1 MATIIIVIILS
12 GVILLLVW
20 LNWNNQKNIKMSREN
35 ILKLEHL
42 LEEERSNGSKA
53 SLQDKYKKLET
64 KVKELNASA
73 QLIGSA
79 ENIEDQIIQLEDLF
93 DSHFKTKPPYVSKFC
108 KRLKRMVLADERIAQ
123 LHGQVMRPLQEML
136 YTQEVTDDPKVQ
148 RIVLARMLDA
158 LWIAFDAVETL
169 ADGDNIRAEQ
179 QLSIDFLTGKSIRS
193 EIMNDAKIVTTD
205 PEQTPKWLRVIRRA
219 VLPLRLDEQYPVLYS
234 GYKLQPMNEDKDDVV
249 EVIDSP
255 NVEVSNSEAT
265 INHEIV
271 ESKETTTI
279 LSKEVD
285 TKEIINEND

>member
-1 MATIIIVIILS
+1 MATIIIIFILS

-20 LNWNNQKNIKMSREN
+20 LNWNNQKNINISREN
-35 ILKLEHL
+35 ILKLQHL
-42 LEEERSNGSKA
+42 LEEERSKGSKA

-64 KVKELNASA
+64 KVIELNASA

-79 ENIEDQIIQLEDLF
+79 ENIEDQIIQLEDFF

-136 YTQEVTDDPKVQ
+136 YTQEVTDNPEVQ

-169 ADGDNIRAEQ
+169 ADGDNIRPEQ
-179 QLSIDFLTGKSIRS
+179 QLSIDFLTGKSTRS

-219 VLPLRLDEQYPVLYS
+219 VLPLRLDEQHPVLYS
-234 GYKLQPMNEDKDDVV
+234 GYKLPPMNEDKDDVI
-249 EVIDSP
+249 EVTPD
-255 NVEVSNSEAT
+255 VEVSNSETT

-271 ESKETTTI
+271 DSETTPI
-279 LSKEVD
+279 LSKDVD
-285 TKEIINEND
+285 SKEIINVND